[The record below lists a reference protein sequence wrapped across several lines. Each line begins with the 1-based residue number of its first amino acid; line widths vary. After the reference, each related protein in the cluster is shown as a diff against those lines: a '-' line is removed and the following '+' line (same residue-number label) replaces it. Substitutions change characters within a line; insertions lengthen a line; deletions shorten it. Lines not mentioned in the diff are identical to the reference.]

1 VRLTVIGQKLAR
13 LLLHSKGVEAPIAV
27 TQLTLKAGEQTFPK
41 FIQTVRR
48 DNENTH

>member
-13 LLLHSKGVEAPIAV
+13 LLLHSRGVEAQIAV